1 MEYVIF
7 HVLNNNSMGRMKD
20 SFIETHY
27 SELDIYDLEYFD
39 YFYGD
44 LNEDERD
51 DLADCMEYVSL
62 SDVEKH
68 NIHSSF

>member
-1 MEYVIF
+1 MGYVIF
-7 HVLNNNSMGRMKD
+7 HVLNSNSMGRMKD
-20 SFIETHY
+20 LFIDTHY

-39 YFYGD
+39 YFYGE

-51 DLADCMEYVSL
+51 DLADCMEYISL

-68 NIHSSF
+68 KIHSNF